1 MARAGMT
8 NPDAREGWAGP
19 HGVAERFVVPLKPDN
34 AGGGKGPQFK
44 TDARRSEGP
53 GDWAT
58 YQLRTA
64 FRNCRRR
71 CTRKRRQNPAT
82 ASTSSTTRSAATTY
96 WRTPMPSAAPTRAR
110 RAWTVRTSRPSR
122 RMGWSDG
129 WANWR
134 LRSGRRLT
142 DRTLSDAFTLGISTL
157 RDRVCDSSDA
167 GAGADLRS
175 RPPIRTLR
183 LPPQAKRP
191 TGGGRGGR
199 AAVSRPSGSGGR
211 RPRGLLGVRFILPSG
226 LLNAVEEGGLALYHS
241 DP

>member
-1 MARAGMT
+1 MTDQTPARDRLGAL
-8 NPDAREGWAGP
+8 
-19 HGVAERFVVPLKPDN
+19 GVAERLVAPLNPGN

-71 CTRKRRQNPAT
+71 CTRKRRQNPAI
-82 ASTSSTTRSAATTY
+82 ASMPSTTRSAAKTF
-96 WRTPMPSAAPTRAR
+96 WRMPMLSAAPTRAR
-110 RAWTVRTSRPSR
+110 RAWTVRTSRR
-122 RMGWSDG
+122 TGWSDG
-129 WANWR
+129 LANWR

-142 DRTLSDAFTLGISTL
+142 DRTLSDAFHTEGQRQTQAAGHLNLAGSGL
-157 RDRVCDSSDA
+157 HDSSDA

-175 RPPIRTLR
+175 RPSTGTLR
-183 LPPQAKRP
+183 LPSRAKRP

-199 AAVSRPSGSGGR
+199 TAVSRPSGSRGR
-211 RPRGLLGVRFILPSG
+211 RPRGLLR
-226 LLNAVEEGGLALYHS
+226 EHS
-241 DP
+241 PCRAIEVGIAPDR